1 MVKLTSE
8 DAQTLIESYLISQ
21 YRPFAINDI
30 VLNLHG
36 QITKAAATKA
46 LDSLV
51 QEHRVTAK
59 TFGKVIIYS
68 CNEKELELPA
78 GVESDNF
85 TFAHLAEL
93 RKELKEL
100 DSDKSAVTEALNK
113 VLKEPSNA
121 QLLHLQVTREQEI
134 AHLQQVLTRLQED
147 WDPKMEPLIND
158 LVKTDKTLDKELK
171 TRFKIMKNLLAIV
184 KDTVRPTDMGEFLE
198 EIGFEQMG

>member
-121 QLLHLQVTREQEI
+121 QLLHLQVAREQEI